1 MLNILHTKIAF
12 ADWVK
17 EKVLNKIVTKIVYN
31 GDEETYLNL
40 QVTDTLDLKDTLW
53 TLHMTYVMGNIINKR
68 RAGIY
73 EIRNIRTHVTNTAC
87 GVNRHY

>member
-17 EKVLNKIVTKIVYN
+17 ENVLNKIAKKIVYN

-40 QVTDTLDLKDTLW
+40 EVTDKLDLKDTHFVRCTWRTLW
-53 TLHMTYVMGNIINKR
+53 ET
-68 RAGIY
+68 
-73 EIRNIRTHVTNTAC
+73 
-87 GVNRHY
+87 